1 MHEKT
6 IINLTKMLKRKY
18 FDENV
23 TFVFYYTSQKIYH
36 FSEICVQ
43 RRKSKT
49 FNIILMLLLF
59 SLYILVRFPGE
70 FKDVLNIKRKCYSFS
85 KAYFCGGWNQRV
97 HKRDLK

>member
-6 IINLTKMLKRKY
+6 IVNLTKMLKRKY

-23 TFVFYYTSQKIYH
+23 TFVFYYTSQKISH

-85 KAYFCGGWNQRV
+85 KAYFCGG
-97 HKRDLK
+97 